1 MNWAIFPPSTYLK
14 GTWIPVSQGSQNHTS
29 HVFHV
34 NPTNLVKYKIIS
46 IVPYAPRDGRINY
59 TKLQKSLIT
68 KPLGCN
74 RFKASDMNIKK
85 FKNIIPV
92 HSIKR
97 YYTYSIS
104 LHGSHYKGFCIRAA
118 LSLSLL
124 ILFSATWILGENFK
138 FHTPGKKIC
147 WSSLSPKLILLYHVF
162 IKNSP
167 KCTSSL
173 CTICCSRNYVEDNTT
188 RRDARNKSLA

>member
-1 MNWAIFPPSTYLK
+1 
-14 GTWIPVSQGSQNHTS
+14 
-29 HVFHV
+29 
-34 NPTNLVKYKIIS
+34 
-46 IVPYAPRDGRINY
+46 
-59 TKLQKSLIT
+59 
-68 KPLGCN
+68 
-74 RFKASDMNIKK
+74 
-85 FKNIIPV
+85 
-92 HSIKR
+92 
-97 YYTYSIS
+97 

-147 WSSLSPKLILLYHVF
+147 WSSLSPKLILLAYHVF